1 VARSPPAADIG
12 ISPDSRDTS
21 AKEHLTMVIVI
32 YTVLLLSCSA
42 VMSAVAFLVG
52 RCGRRL
58 PVDDMLPRVVRRA
71 RFDAED
77 GWSPSAASAAAPA
90 PAPRWPHMS

>member
-1 VARSPPAADIG
+1 
-12 ISPDSRDTS
+12 
-21 AKEHLTMVIVI
+21 MVIVI

-58 PVDDMLPRVVRRA
+58 PIDDMLPRVVRRA

-77 GWSPSAASAAAPA
+77 GWSPNAASAPAA
-90 PAPRWPHMS
+90 APRWPHAS